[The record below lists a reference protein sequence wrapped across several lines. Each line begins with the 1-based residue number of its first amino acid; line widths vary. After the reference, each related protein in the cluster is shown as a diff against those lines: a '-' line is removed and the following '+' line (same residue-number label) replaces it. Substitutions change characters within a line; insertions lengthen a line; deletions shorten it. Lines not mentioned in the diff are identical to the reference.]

1 MLVMVSRQ
9 DQGNA
14 LRFQLEGISA
24 FSACPRQPGREGREA
39 AQLRSTSPQRS
50 RAARQKSAGAW
61 TQSDPRMTGL
71 APEPPACRCEPP
83 PGPGAP
89 WRVPTA
95 APCRERLA
103 LRRCASAGPTRLRA
117 NDSAR
122 REPTQESSCHWM
134 CARTVDPPESATTT
148 DLHSRKAHA
157 LSQPPRQPTAP
168 RQPPGHRAT
177 TTTPTPHHGRAP
189 HRVWARIFSDAIAQ
203 CHPSQFSQ
211 SPPALTW
218 STRRSHLMHLGFAA
232 R

>member
-1 MLVMVSRQ
+1 MLFTVSQ
-9 DQGNA
+9 QGQGNA

-24 FSACPRQPGREGREA
+24 FSACPKQPGREGREA

-50 RAARQKSAGAW
+50 PAARRKSAGAW

-134 CARTVDPPESATTT
+134 CARTVDPPRSATTT
-148 DLHSRKAHA
+148 TPLKPRQAHA
-157 LSQPPRQPTAP
+157 LSQPPRQPSTS
-168 RQPPGHRAT
+168 RQPTWPLM
-177 TTTPTPHHGRAP
+177 TTPFQDRSQPRTTAQPRPLRAP
-189 HRVWARIFSDAIAQ
+189 DR
-203 CHPSQFSQ
+203 
-211 SPPALTW
+211 SP
-218 STRRSHLMHLGFAA
+218 
-232 R
+232 

>member
-71 APEPPACRCEPP
+71 TPEPPARRCEPP

-95 APCRERLA
+95 APYRETLA
-103 LRRCASAGPTRLRA
+103 LRRCASAGPKSLRA

-134 CARTVDPPESATTT
+134 CARTGGLPDQPRRRICTRGRPMRSAILHDLRPRPGNHQGTEPRPRRRPLTTAAHPIAFGPASSPTRSPSATPRS
-148 DLHSRKAHA
+148 SR
-157 LSQPPRQPTAP
+157 
-168 RQPPGHRAT
+168 RA
-177 TTTPTPHHGRAP
+177 
-189 HRVWARIFSDAIAQ
+189 
-203 CHPSQFSQ
+203 
-211 SPPALTW
+211 
-218 STRRSHLMHLGFAA
+218 RR